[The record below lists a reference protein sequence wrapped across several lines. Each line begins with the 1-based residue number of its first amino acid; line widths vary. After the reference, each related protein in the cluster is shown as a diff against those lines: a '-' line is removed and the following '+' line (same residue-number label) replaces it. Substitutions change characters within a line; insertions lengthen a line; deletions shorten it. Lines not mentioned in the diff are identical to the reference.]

1 MVKKRNCSKQVQQ
14 FFLVLCLASPRLV
27 SADITYSLTSYLSFS
42 TIEDLLVAILEVLIV
57 IATPIIVL
65 FIIYGGF
72 LYVTAQGNPEQVKTA
87 TRTLTYAII
96 GGILI
101 IGATAAAVIIKNLV
115 AAF

>member
-1 MVKKRNCSKQVQQ
+1 MET
-14 FFLVLCLASPRLV
+14 FLAIFIVTVLAPRLAF
-27 SADITYSLTSYLSFS
+27 ADGIQYSLPNFLQVNS
-42 TIEDLLVAILEVLIV
+42 IEELLLAILNVLIV
-57 IATPIIVL
+57 IATPIIIL

-72 LYVTAQGNPEQVKTA
+72 LYVTAQGNPEQIKTA

-101 IGATAAAVIIKNLV
+101 IGATAAAAIIKNMI